1 MAISAWPVESEG
13 IAYPNEFGVGTELA
27 EWSVEREGECYLRVR
42 HVKFV
47 IENRIPM
54 WVGRLYPPG
63 RVGGAFVPTW
73 AFFTSSVPL
82 RTWRVCYH

>member
-13 IAYPNEFGVGTELA
+13 IAYLNEFGVGTELA

-54 WVGRLYPPG
+54 WVGVCKTTR
-63 RVGGAFVPTW
+63 AFENQPCSVANLACISPTE
-73 AFFTSSVPL
+73 VQ
-82 RTWRVCYH
+82 CE